1 MATETYLLKRI
12 EMMQEEL
19 ERLKRTILKKGVER
33 PTTLRGI
40 WRGIDFS
47 DEEIEEATHSWLKE

>member
-1 MATETYLLKRI
+1 MTSETYLVKRI

-19 ERLKRTILKKGVER
+19 ERLKRTILRKGLVQ
-33 PTTLRGI
+33 PAVLRGI

-47 DEEIEEATHSWLKE
+47 DEEIEEAKRSWVKE